1 MAMIELYKPLIV
13 MHDI

>member
-1 MAMIELYKPLIV
+1 MTMTELYKPLIV